1 MNVSA
6 KDMRG
11 ALDEMDVITFDMDDL
26 DEEENTQ
33 AQQDFQEILEQ
44 DKPLLSALW
53 LGVQR
58 MGAAKER
65 GLQIQYLMFNLQNHG
80 DSPYS
85 QDEVEQTPDRWTNY
99 RPGHD
104 IDTKRLGK
112 LFGQE

>member
-11 ALDEMDVITFDMDDL
+11 ALDKMDVITFDMDDL
-26 DEEENTQ
+26 EQEENTQ
-33 AQQDFQEILEQ
+33 AQQ

-53 LGVQR
+53 VGVQR

-65 GLQIQYLMFNLQNHG
+65 GLQIEYLMFNLQNHG
-80 DSPYS
+80 DFPYS
-85 QDEVEQTPDRWTNY
+85 QDEVEQTLTRWTNY
-99 RPGHD
+99 KPGQD
-104 IDTKRLGK
+104 IDMKRLRK